1 MASIPGRAAKE
12 ETVALAEERG
22 TRPEVRTERTALNLA
37 TGPRAKD
44 KVPLRESLATQKGD
58 YMLLAAPGQTTV
70 PLLTDL
76 LILETVEMETIV
88 VKM

>member
-1 MASIPGRAAKE
+1 M
-12 ETVALAEERG
+12 ALAEDRG
-22 TRPEVRTERTALNLA
+22 ARPEARTEGTALR
-37 TGPRAKD
+37 RAVGARVKD
-44 KVPLRESLATQKGD
+44 KVPLRESLETQTGN
-58 YMLLAAPGQTTV
+58 YMRLAAPGQTTV